1 MDKTMTKYG
10 FRDWDSLVA
19 AVGHG
24 GLKEGQVVN
33 KLLEEY
39 DKKHREEITDEDI
52 LQQNAE
58 DGKARLKR
66 QDIKGGIVVKGIGD
80 LSVRFSKCCSPLP
93 GDEIVGFVTRGRGIS
108 IHRTD
113 CVNVINMS
121 ETDKSRLMDAEW
133 QRLDNSDSDE
143 KYITDIRIYANNRTG
158 LLVDLTK
165 IFTEK
170 KIDIKSINSR
180 TSKQGTATIEVG
192 FEISGVEQLNELMT
206 KLRAAEGVIDIE
218 RTTG

>member
-1 MDKTMTKYG
+1 
-10 FRDWDSLVA
+10 
-19 AVGHG
+19 
-24 GLKEGQVVN
+24 
-33 KLLEEY
+33 
-39 DKKHREEITDEDI
+39 
-52 LQQNAE
+52 
-58 DGKARLKR
+58 
-66 QDIKGGIVVKGIGD
+66 
-80 LSVRFSKCCSPLP
+80 
-93 GDEIVGFVTRGRGIS
+93 
-108 IHRTD
+108 
-113 CVNVINMS
+113 MS